1 MDQITK
7 TNVYFINGKKKDKPI
22 EDMEFIL
29 KNCIDISGE
38 INMTIPPEFCWV
50 KKFNKTNKIS
60 NIQQKELNP
69 LIRISIC
76 PIQLFTV
83 DKSTERKA
91 EVYIKYYTYLF
102 KKPNIL
108 YNEIIFRQFNYFY
121 LLSILFLSS
130 SLFVLFL
137 GIDNYN
143 IEPKKICSC
152 DQDLDT
158 DYYLTL
164 CSNLKPK
171 YTFYTGDQ
179 IIYKEDCITKAEEEK
194 VNLFY
199 EKYLRILG
207 KKDNIRDK
215 LLEIGY
221 IPKKELYNKTLGH
234 LSINVYI
241 NNNYNIEFILQ
252 YELKNVEYSYSRGR
266 NFFSF
271 QCEVNLDCTKQ
282 GIEKVGELNYLY
294 IKYLEYPIIFGNYDD
309 LNFIVEFEGA
319 KTVFGP
325 EIIYI

>member
-1 MDQITK
+1 
-7 TNVYFINGKKKDKPI
+7 
-22 EDMEFIL
+22 MEFIL

-50 KKFNKTNKIS
+50 KKFHKTNKIS

-108 YNEIIFRQFNYFY
+108 YNEIFFRQFNYLY
-121 LLSILFLSS
+121 LLSIPFLCS

-294 IKYLEYPIIFGNYDD
+294 IKYLEYPIIFGDYNN
-309 LNFIVEFEGA
+309 LSFMVEQKFFWGLKLFIF
-319 KTVFGP
+319 K
-325 EIIYI
+325 